1 MHYSYSGQV
10 SGMIA
15 CGFAA
20 VINRITT
27 VFPVALLLSLPTE
40 LVQAYLDAISQLTQS
55 FLEIAM
61 RNEDVSL
68 ICFQVVFC
76 CIFFMLYM
84 TLFSCVTPGCRFNPP
99 PITFYNIRYT

>member
-1 MHYSYSGQV
+1 MFDNMHYFYSGQV
-10 SGMIA
+10 SGTIA

-40 LVQAYLDAISQLTQS
+40 LVQAYLHAISQLTQS

-61 RNEDVSL
+61 RNEDVCL

-76 CIFFMLYM
+76 CIFFMLY
-84 TLFSCVTPGCRFNPP
+84 TSLFSCVTPVPGLTPP
-99 PITFYNIRYT
+99 PHNIL